1 MHPLNSYKKQ
11 IYTYPNFSGSA
22 HNILIMKISEDL
34 TESLFYVKKFK
45 GETFVVKFG
54 GSTLNSKDAVI
65 SVGKNLKYLMDV
77 GINVV
82 LIHGGGPLISNTMN
96 ALNLEVNFYNGER
109 ITDERSL
116 YVVIGGLF
124 AINRDIVEKMNKI
137 DIKAIGISGII
148 RAKKKENLGFVGEVE
163 DIETCAITCLMNEG
177 YLPVINPLGI
187 DIKNKTPLNINA
199 DFAATE
205 IAQKMNAK
213 KFIVLTSAKG
223 VLDRDKNLIRKLTLK
238 QCDEMIADETITKGM
253 IPKVISCKDAI
264 EKGVESAH
272 IVCVYEEF
280 LLNEIFTETGSG
292 TMVIKD

>member
-1 MHPLNSYKKQ
+1 LHPLNSYKKQ

-272 IVCVYEEF
+272 IVCAYEEF